1 MTKNYLSLIIIL
13 IITTIVVVVLA
24 NFNLINLNVILFF
37 YPDCCTSINISFLV
51 PTKRCQ
57 SCSLSLSMRY
67 PVILIICRSLSPS
80 TDKQKEVLLKCIY

>member
-37 YPDCCTSINISFLV
+37 
-51 PTKRCQ
+51 
-57 SCSLSLSMRY
+57 
-67 PVILIICRSLSPS
+67 
-80 TDKQKEVLLKCIY
+80 